1 MTQLILVSSI
11 GAFALAAAIVPIVGC
26 SFRQLG
32 FVDQPDRERKLPTEA
47 VSLRGS
53 QKLLFQLLVVV
64 AVIGSGTVAQ
74 KIGFFATEIDHGN
87 FAFPITLLWLLAAI
101 NALKLIDGA
110 DGMTATAGAIISG
123 GLAVLCLLC
132 GSPLSAIAAAALAG
146 SLLGFLLYNRP
157 PASTDSGDAG
167 SMAVGLFIGV
177 ISIWSSGKGSMLLSV
192 APLFV
197 LTIPLFDSLITRAML
212 FVVSL
217 LCGITALSAILSVY
231 FDQRIIALAGVALA
245 GVALVL
251 SALVFTRSYGDAELR
266 MLASRTSHVG
276 ESLNARSN
284 LGETASR
291 QRSVRLQGNR
301 CGDAIWTPLVEV
313 ASDRGFTAF
322 TCRMSICI
330 RAA

>member
-11 GAFALAAAIVPIVGC
+11 GAFALAAAIVPIVRC

-47 VSLRGS
+47 VLLRGS

-217 LCGITALSAILSVY
+217 LCGITALSAIISVY
-231 FDQRIIALAGVALA
+231 FDQRIIALA

-322 TCRMSICI
+322 TCRIRTCI